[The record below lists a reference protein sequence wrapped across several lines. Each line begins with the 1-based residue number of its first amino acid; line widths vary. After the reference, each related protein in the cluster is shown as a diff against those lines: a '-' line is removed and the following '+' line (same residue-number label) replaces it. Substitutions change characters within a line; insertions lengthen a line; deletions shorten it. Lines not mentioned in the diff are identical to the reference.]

1 MKPFH
6 TITRTF
12 FFILSLFVISVQ
24 KLKAQNLIPN
34 PSFEEVIQKVNSK
47 NGNNSAEKKPI
58 NKVKPDYYFHGTKG
72 RISTEFFTNIRD
84 KYNEYHGG
92 KVMVGIMGCGSPNAD
107 SNQYLQVKLKQ
118 KLIKDQRYC
127 VSFFVR
133 PPSSWLSTTNEI
145 DYNLISNKLDLQNTE
160 NRSLILSNYKKIR
173 TINWYFKPNIWT
185 KIFSCY
191 TAIGDEEYLT
201 IGFMNPDY
209 KIFPLSNS
217 KLHNKEIYLFID
229 EISLVPIAGASSC
242 DCIETNTPET
252 NDFGFAINKPLTLKN
267 INFESG
273 KAKLL
278 PTSNEELNR
287 LVLFLK
293 NNLLYK
299 IEIAGH
305 TDNTGNEA
313 EHKML
318 SQERAKAVANYLIAA
333 GLNEKRISYKGNGS
347 LQPLKPNDTE
357 ENKLLNRRVEI
368 KLLE

>member
-1 MKPFH
+1 M
-6 TITRTF
+6 TRTI
-12 FFILSLFVISVQ
+12 FFILSYFLFVALAE

-34 PSFEEVIQKVNSK
+34 PSFEEATQKVNSK
-47 NGNNSAEKKPI
+47 NGNNPVEMKQS
-58 NKVKPDYYFHGTKG
+58 NKAKPDYYFQGTKG
-72 RISTEFFTNIRD
+72 RISTEFSTNIRG

-92 KVMVGIMGCGSPNAD
+92 KVMVGIMGCGSLNAD

-127 VSFFVR
+127 LSFFVR

-145 DYNLISNKLDLQNTE
+145 DYNLSSNKLDLRDTE
-160 NRSLILSNYKKIR
+160 NRSLMLSNYKKIR
-173 TINWYFKPNIWT
+173 TVNWYFLPNTWT

-191 TAIGDEEYLT
+191 NAIGDEEFLT

-209 KIFPLSNS
+209 KIFPISNS
-217 KLHNKEIYLFID
+217 KPLNRKIYLFID
-229 EISLVPIAGASSC
+229 EISLVPIVGSATC

-252 NDFGFAINKPLTLKN
+252 NDFGFAINKPLALKN

-278 PTSNEELNR
+278 PTSNEELNK
-287 LVLFLK
+287 LVLYLK

-313 EHKML
+313 ENKML
-318 SQERAKAVANYLIAA
+318 SQERAKAVANYLIVA
-333 GLNEKRISYKGNGS
+333 GVNEKRISYKGNGS

-368 KLLE
+368 KLFE

>member
-1 MKPFH
+1 M
-6 TITRTF
+6 TRTF
-12 FFILSLFVISVQ
+12 FFILSLFLFVISAQ
-24 KLKAQNLIPN
+24 KLIAQNLIPN
-34 PSFEEVIQKVNSK
+34 PSFEEATQKANTK
-47 NGNNSAEKKPI
+47 NINNSAEKKLT

-72 RISTEFFTNIRD
+72 RISTEFPTNIKD
-84 KYNEYHGG
+84 KFNEYRGG

-127 VSFFVR
+127 LSFFVR
-133 PPSSWLSTTNEI
+133 PPSSWLFTTNEI
-145 DYNLISNKLDLQNTE
+145 DYNLSSNKLDLQDTE
-160 NRSLILSNYKKIR
+160 NRSSMFNNHKKIR
-173 TINWYFKPNIWT
+173 TVNWYFKPNIWT

-191 TAIGDEEYLT
+191 TAIGDEAYLT

-209 KIFPLSNS
+209 KIFPLSN
-217 KLHNKEIYLFID
+217 NKPLNREIYLFID
-229 EISLVPIAGASSC
+229 EISLVPTEGAVSC

-252 NDFGFAINKPLTLKN
+252 NDFGFAINKPLILKN

-278 PTSNEELNR
+278 PTANEELNK
-287 LVLFLK
+287 LVLYLK
-293 NNLLYK
+293 NNVIYK

-313 EHKML
+313 DNKML
-318 SQERAKAVANYLIAA
+318 SQERAKALANYLIAA
-333 GLNEKRISYKGNGS
+333 GVNEKRISYKGNGS